1 MSEPLMSIL
10 VAVLL
15 LTSVGVLLLG
25 VLSIIR
31 DLPELDS
38 QGEPSFQETAA
49 LCNGPIGSDGA
60 AICNDGSVDNQ
71 QARSQF
77 AWQSRSH
84 FRAPD

>member
-1 MSEPLMSIL
+1 MSIV
-10 VAVLL
+10 VAVSLL
-15 LTSVGVLLLG
+15 VSVGVLLLG

-49 LCNGPIGSDGA
+49 ICIGPIGNEGTP
-60 AICNDGSVDNQ
+60 IYNDGSVDNQ

>member
-15 LTSVGVLLLG
+15 LVSVGVLVLG

-49 LCNGPIGSDGA
+49 LCSGPIGNEGTPL
-60 AICNDGSVDNQ
+60 CNDGSADNR

>member
-1 MSEPLMSIL
+1 MSIV

-15 LTSVGVLLLG
+15 LVSVGVLLLG
-25 VLSIIR
+25 VFSIIR
-31 DLPELDS
+31 DLPDLDS

-49 LCNGPIGSDGA
+49 VCNRPIG
-60 AICNDGSVDNQ
+60 NEGSVDNQ
-71 QARSQF
+71 HARSQF